1 MEAYRWTFGKA
12 PLKFETKLKKKK
24 KNCERFLIKY
34 YIVAYSVTMDLQI
47 RSFIFE
53 PAESCLH

>member
-12 PLKFETKLKKKK
+12 PLKFEKKKK
-24 KNCERFLIKY
+24 ICERVLIKY
-34 YIVAYSVTMDLQI
+34 YIVAYSVTMDLQK

>member
-24 KNCERFLIKY
+24 ICERFLVKY